1 MLRTVSVA
9 LTLAALLSACA
20 MPPPSSSESAPSPAA
35 TQATPVLP
43 RFEGARPPAPGQA
56 RIYVFRP
63 KFEDQALRHEAPVLR
78 VGHAGI
84 TTLPEATYAEV
95 QVPPGRHTLSMLPSE
110 GGSDLWRTSMTLQLG
125 RDSITYLAVWM
136 DDGFEQGG
144 SAADAAETVL
154 LVLPVGNPAETA
166 ARLRVERLASEQA
179 ENILSRCCGRV
190 YPPPLPETARR

>member
-9 LTLAALLSACA
+9 VILAALLSACA
-20 MPPPSSSESAPSPAA
+20 MPPTSAPASDA
-35 TQATPVLP
+35 TQAAPTLP

-84 TTLPEATYAEV
+84 TALPEATYAEI
-95 QVPPGRHTLSMLPSE
+95 QVPPGRHTLSMIPSE

-144 SAADAAETVL
+144 SAAQAAETVL
-154 LVLPVGNPAETA
+154 LVLPVGDPAETA
-166 ARLRVERLASEQA
+166 ARLRVERLAPAQA

-190 YPPPLPETARR
+190 YPPPLPERARR